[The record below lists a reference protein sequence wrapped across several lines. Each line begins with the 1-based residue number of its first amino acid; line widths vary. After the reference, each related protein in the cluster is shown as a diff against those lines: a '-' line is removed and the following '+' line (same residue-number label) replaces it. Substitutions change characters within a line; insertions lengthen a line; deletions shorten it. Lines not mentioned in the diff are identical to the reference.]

1 MFGFNAI
8 LAHQGGWDE
17 MLLVAAPVVVFVL
30 LLRFANLRATKL
42 VDTASEP
49 TDSGVPNPLDC
60 SVDPQNP
67 RDNAAD
73 DDAPPD
79 H

>member
-1 MFGFNAI
+1 
-8 LAHQGGWDE
+8 

-42 VDTASEP
+42 ADTASEP
-49 TDSGVPNPLDC
+49 TELGGPNPLDR
-60 SVDPQNP
+60 SIDLQNP
-67 RDNAAD
+67 RDNVAD
-73 DDAPPD
+73 DDSPPD